1 MEEKFVDEEF
11 GVDMSEFVS
20 GNQTEEETEEP
31 EEEVSEE
38 TEESAEESN
47 EELAEEPEAAE
58 VPEKPEELFDLK
70 FNKEIRQV
78 NRQQVTELAQKG
90 LNHDRI
96 LEQRD
101 HLQQENAEL
110 LRFKQEN
117 EALIDLL
124 DAAAKSAG
132 TDRNTFLQSV
142 RENAY
147 VSKGMNRDAAR
158 ERVLREDAEQ
168 RLSKTER
175 LEAQEKKSEEDRQA
189 AQKQDIERFLK
200 TYKDVDPNTIPKEV
214 WDEVRNGETLVT
226 AYGRYE
232 NRKLAEDNK
241 KLQESINA
249 MKQNEKNRKK
259 SIGSVRTEGKESAKD
274 PFLSYFMT
282 DED

>member
-20 GNQTEEETEEP
+20 GDQTEEEAEEL
-31 EEEVSEE
+31 EEEGSEE
-38 TEESAEESN
+38 NEESAEEI
-47 EELAEEPEAAE
+47 EEEPTEEPEATE
-58 VPEKPEELFDLK
+58 EPEKPEELFDLK

-168 RLSKTER
+168 KLSKTER
-175 LEAQEKKSEEDRQA
+175 LEAQEKKSEEDRQT

-214 WDEVRNGETLVT
+214 WDEVRNGETLVA